1 MRWVCMCVRVCVGS
15 LTDFRLWMG
24 LNNSKQTDNNSLH
37 PRTNSHTHTHIC
49 TYLQLCF
56 RGFYVNICASG
67 GLPSKSMSVN
77 CCGLR
82 RIIIFAIVRQWLTNV
97 HPHYNTH
104 KHTHTRMHMYE
115 FALKRSRRASR
126 RATPPPSHAPISKS
140 SLRFVSLC
148 CICRALHMLRD
159 YVMARHLISNRRR
172 IITKSAQQKHQRLEM

>member
-1 MRWVCMCVRVCVGS
+1 MRVCVYMCVGC

-37 PRTNSHTHTHIC
+37 PRTYIHTHIC

-56 RGFYVNICASG
+56 RGFNVNICASG
-67 GLPSKSMSVN
+67 WLPSKSMSVN
-77 CCGLR
+77 CCGLW

-97 HPHYNTH
+97 QTH
-104 KHTHTRMHMYE
+104 LHTQKHTCTHAHV

-126 RATPPPSHAPISKS
+126 HNKHPLVLLLLLPPMHPYLNH
-140 SLRFVSLC
+140 LC
-148 CICRALHMLRD
+148 ALFRICRALHMLRD

-172 IITKSAQQKHQRLEM
+172 ITTKSAQQKHQRLEM

>member
-1 MRWVCMCVRVCVGS
+1 MGS

-37 PRTNSHTHTHIC
+37 PRTNTHTHIC

-56 RGFYVNICASG
+56 GGFYVNICASG
-67 GLPSKSMSVN
+67 WLPSKSMSVN

-97 HPHYNTH
+97 QPHYNTH

-115 FALKRSRRASR
+115 FALKHSRRASSLPC
-126 RATPPPSHAPISKS
+126 THIQIISA
-140 SLRFVSLC
+140 VSLSLSYLPC
-148 CICRALHMLRD
+148 SAHASRLR
-159 YVMARHLISNRRR
+159 HG
-172 IITKSAQQKHQRLEM
+172 HQTLDIKPATNNNKKRTAKTPKTRNVKCK